1 MPCTEAYRE
10 HIMYTFNGYC
20 KTVIR
25 FAAINAWRDR
35 SRRRQKEIS
44 LEYLT
49 EEKFYP
55 LGTTDEYFE
64 APYEEHPITI
74 CGQTVI
80 LTNGELAAA
89 LLSLPEK
96 NREIIFLYFSGHY
109 TQQETGEMYGR
120 CRSTTGYQ
128 IRRTL
133 QLLQRKWR
141 CFHMGNPNLLP
152 YETIVRATSG
162 EPEAVDEVLRHYSK
176 RIRIAAIENGHID
189 RDTEDSIK
197 SRLVAALFKF
207 RFDEQPYPK
216 TE

>member
-1 MPCTEAYRE
+1 
-10 HIMYTFNGYC
+10 MYTFNVFC
-20 KTVIR
+20 KVVIHN
-25 FAAINAWRDR
+25 AAITAWRDQH
-35 SRRRQKEIS
+35 RRHKREIS

-64 APYEEHPITI
+64 APYEEYPITI

-96 NREIIFLYFSGHY
+96 NREIIFLYFFGHY
-109 TQQETGEMYGR
+109 TQREIGEMYGR

-133 QLLQRKWR
+133 QLLHKE
-141 CFHMGNPNLLP
+141 M
-152 YETIVRATSG
+152 
-162 EPEAVDEVLRHYSK
+162 EVLSQEERNE
-176 RIRIAAIENGHID
+176 RNIGI
-189 RDTEDSIK
+189 
-197 SRLVAALFKF
+197 
-207 RFDEQPYPK
+207 
-216 TE
+216 

>member
-1 MPCTEAYRE
+1 MPCTAAYKE
-10 HIMYTFNGYC
+10 HIMYTFNGFC

-25 FAAINAWRDR
+25 FAALNAWRDR

-55 LGTTDEYFE
+55 LGN
-64 APYEEHPITI
+64 A
-74 CGQTVI
+74 CR
-80 LTNGELAAA
+80 
-89 LLSLPEK
+89 
-96 NREIIFLYFSGHY
+96 RETGKSYSFTFSGIMHN
-109 TQQETGEMYGR
+109 
-120 CRSTTGYQ
+120 
-128 IRRTL
+128 
-133 QLLQRKWR
+133 RKSGKCTDAAGVRPGIKSAGLCGSCKGKWK
-141 CFHMGNPNLLP
+141 CFRMGSPNLLP

-197 SRLVAALFKF
+197 QRLVATLFKF
-207 RFDEQPYPK
+207 RFDEQ
-216 TE
+216 EV

>member
-1 MPCTEAYRE
+1 MKRKVCQSYVKTRKTGDINPYNSSKIRDCLK
-10 HIMYTFNGYC
+10 IYT
-20 KTVIR
+20 
-25 FAAINAWRDR
+25 
-35 SRRRQKEIS
+35 IS

-96 NREIIFLYFSGHY
+96 NREIIFLYFFGHY
-109 TQQETGEMYGR
+109 TQREIGEMYGR

-133 QLLQRKWR
+133 KLLQRK
-141 CFHMGNPNLLP
+141 M
-152 YETIVRATSG
+152 
-162 EPEAVDEVLRHYSK
+162 EVLSHGES
-176 RIRIAAIENGHID
+176 E
-189 RDTEDSIK
+189 SF
-197 SRLVAALFKF
+197 AL
-207 RFDEQPYPK
+207 
-216 TE
+216 

>member
-1 MPCTEAYRE
+1 MPYPS
-10 HIMYTFNGYC
+10 HINLLVAC

-64 APYEEHPITI
+64 APYEEYPITI

-80 LTNGELAAA
+80 LTNGE
-89 LLSLPEK
+89 
-96 NREIIFLYFSGHY
+96 
-109 TQQETGEMYGR
+109 
-120 CRSTTGYQ
+120 
-128 IRRTL
+128 
-133 QLLQRKWR
+133 
-141 CFHMGNPNLLP
+141 
-152 YETIVRATSG
+152 
-162 EPEAVDEVLRHYSK
+162 PEAVEEVLQHYSK
-176 RIRIAAIENGHID
+176 RIRIAAIENWHID

-207 RFDEQPYPK
+207 RFDEQ
-216 TE
+216 EV

>member
-1 MPCTEAYRE
+1 MPYTEAYRE

-64 APYEEHPITI
+64 APYEEYPITV

-80 LTNGELAAA
+80 LTNEELAAA

-96 NREIIFLYFSGHY
+96 KREIIFLYFFGHY
-109 TQQETGEMYGR
+109 TQQEIGEMYGR
-120 CRSTTGYQ
+120 CRSTAWHH
-128 IRRTL
+128 IHSAL
-133 QLLQRKWR
+133 QMLQKELEELS
-141 CFHMGNPNLLP
+141 H
-152 YETIVRATSG
+152 EES
-162 EPEAVDEVLRHYSK
+162 
-176 RIRIAAIENGHID
+176 
-189 RDTEDSIK
+189 
-197 SRLVAALFKF
+197 
-207 RFDEQPYPK
+207 
-216 TE
+216 

>member
-1 MPCTEAYRE
+1 MSLSSNSWTYTVPAGEDAVSAMCRVLQVNRSTYYYEEKPGPDEAGLSSE
-10 HIMYTFNGYC
+10 TA
-20 KTVIR
+20 

-64 APYEEHPITI
+64 APYEEYPVTI

-96 NREIIFLYFSGHY
+96 NREIIFLYFFGDY
-109 TQQETGEMYGR
+109 TQQEIGEMYGR

-133 QLLQRKWR
+133 QLLHKE
-141 CFHMGNPNLLP
+141 M
-152 YETIVRATSG
+152 
-162 EPEAVDEVLRHYSK
+162 EVLSHGES
-176 RIRIAAIENGHID
+176 E
-189 RDTEDSIK
+189 
-197 SRLVAALFKF
+197 LF
-207 RFDEQPYPK
+207 
-216 TE
+216 TL

>member
-1 MPCTEAYRE
+1 MGNQGVVVKIAIAPLNYKSSHKLCIALCGGKGESTMPCTEAYRE
-10 HIMYTFNGYC
+10 HIMYTFNGFC

-80 LTNGELAAA
+80 LTNRELAAA
-89 LLSLPEK
+89 LLSLTEK
-96 NREIIFLYFSGHY
+96 NREIIFLYFFGHY
-109 TQQETGEMYGR
+109 TRQEIGEMYGS

-133 QLLQRKWR
+133 QLLHKK
-141 CFHMGNPNLLP
+141 M
-152 YETIVRATSG
+152 
-162 EPEAVDEVLRHYSK
+162 EVLSHGES
-176 RIRIAAIENGHID
+176 EPF
-189 RDTEDSIK
+189 
-197 SRLVAALFKF
+197 AL
-207 RFDEQPYPK
+207 
-216 TE
+216 